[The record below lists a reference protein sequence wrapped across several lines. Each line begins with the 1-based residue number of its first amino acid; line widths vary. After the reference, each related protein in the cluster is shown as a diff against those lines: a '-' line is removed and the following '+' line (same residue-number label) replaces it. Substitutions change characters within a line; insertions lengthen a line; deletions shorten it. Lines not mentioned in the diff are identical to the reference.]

1 MTYTRGAR
9 YVLVHFVFDLHIINY
24 FYPRLSLLNR
34 EIDVIGG
41 VTSPLSDEAWAD
53 AGPQIAV
60 SFLGRWTAGSGAK
73 NGYGLG
79 I

>member
-53 AGPQIAV
+53 AGPQIASV
-60 SFLGRWTAGSGAK
+60 FLDVGRLVQGAK